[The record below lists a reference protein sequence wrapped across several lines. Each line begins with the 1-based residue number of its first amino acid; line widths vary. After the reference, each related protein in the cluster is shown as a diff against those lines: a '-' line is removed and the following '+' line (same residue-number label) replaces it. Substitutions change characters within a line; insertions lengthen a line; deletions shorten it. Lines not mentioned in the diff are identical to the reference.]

1 MMPQIETVSVRTVRA
16 IHWQGEELGD
26 QSGRAL
32 RDAPRPCDPPAPLA
46 VAAVQRAGFKQRLS
60 VRQERLLAAVWG
72 GPDYEP
78 ENAVAT
84 LKVMVSQLRR
94 WVGPLGIA
102 IMAMH
107 GEGYRIE
114 LRAAPVTAFGY
125 GHARLACAG
134 GSRSH

>member
-16 IHWQGEELGD
+16 VHWQGEELVINPDERCVMRLGHVIHLRRSPWRLFNALASS
-26 QSGRAL
+26 SG
-32 RDAPRPCDPPAPLA
+32 
-46 VAAVQRAGFKQRLS
+46 F